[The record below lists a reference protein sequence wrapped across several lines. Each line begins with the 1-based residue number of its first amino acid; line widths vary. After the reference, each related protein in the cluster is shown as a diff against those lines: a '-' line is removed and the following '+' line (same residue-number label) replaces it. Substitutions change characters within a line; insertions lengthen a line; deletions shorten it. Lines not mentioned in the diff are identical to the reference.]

1 MRVLAAVVVGAI
13 LLASVPVVAQKSAGV
28 PYDIEFDPQRNVER
42 LDSYEDK
49 NGLFLSV
56 RFAITLKGA
65 ELDETSDNPAKNYK
79 LEIYENGNY
88 VKSVEL
94 PQPQPSEDLAVV
106 LAMDISSRMKI
117 HGGIDQARRAS
128 GVFFNSLPAK
138 ADCGLILFNHKV
150 VSTLPLSK
158 DRGPL
163 RSMIDAAQPRG
174 GTAYLDAAEKAIAM
188 LAQSPIKTR
197 ALVILTDG
205 VDINSE
211 STLDRVIALA
221 KNAKVR
227 IYTIGIG
234 EPGRQ
239 DRVTSVLVLD
249 KSGSMNLPANE
260 RDQVTKLQALKSA
273 ADLFINGI
281 GSTRRT
287 TIVEF
292 SDEVQTPRGF
302 TNDKYALRAII
313 KNLVG
318 KGETAVFDAVYTAVM
333 TLDADPDAAGGKRAV
348 VALTDGIDNSS
359 RRRVREVIDRAK
371 ETGIPL
377 YMLGFGRKGE
387 LDVKTME
394 LMATETKGKFF
405 HAENEQALVQLFEDL
420 AVELHDDGIDEIS
433 LGTLAAKTGGKYY
446 AAKTVSNLDLVLKT
460 VTKSIPRKEYRITFP
475 SLRQVRDG
483 LPRVVTLQLVRLG
496 GGGSPGNPQTA
507 QIVAK
512 KSGGVQVH
520 GLVIAE
526 MHPLIYLVLL
536 VILCGLIALPAL
548 FRRHHASQP

>member
-1 MRVLAAVVVGAI
+1 MRFLVVVVAGSFLFAAVPARGQKA
-13 LLASVPVVAQKSAGV
+13 ASVPYQI
-28 PYDIEFDPQRNVER
+28 DFDPQHNVEQ
-42 LDSYEDK
+42 LDRYDNK
-49 NGLFLSV
+49 DGLFLSV
-56 RFAITLKGA
+56 RFTITLKGKEVEESSNA
-65 ELDETSDNPAKNYK
+65 PDKTYK
-79 LEIYENGNY
+79 LRIEEDGKF

-94 PQPQPSEDLAVV
+94 PKPQPSEDLAVV
-106 LAMDISSRMKI
+106 LAMDISGRMKI
-117 HGGIDQARRAS
+117 HGGMEQARRAA

-150 VSTLPLSK
+150 VSTLPLTK
-158 DRGPL
+158 DRAPL
-163 RSMIDAAQPRG
+163 RQLIDAAQPRG
-174 GTAYLDAAEKAIAM
+174 GTAYFDAAEKAIEM
-188 LAQSPIKTR
+188 LAASPIKAR

-205 VDINSE
+205 VDINSA
-211 STLDRVIALA
+211 SNLDRVIALA
-221 KNAKVR
+221 KKARVKV
-227 IYTIGIG
+227 YTIGIG

-260 RDQVTKLQALKSA
+260 RDTVTKIQALKGA

-292 SDEVQTPRGF
+292 SDDVQPPREF
-302 TNDKYALRAII
+302 TNNKFALRGII
-313 KNLVG
+313 KNLTA

-359 RRRVREVIDRAK
+359 RRRVEEVIARAK

-377 YMLGFGRKGE
+377 FMLGFGRKGE
-387 LDVKTME
+387 IDVKTME
-394 LMATETKGKFF
+394 HMANETKGKFF

-420 AVELHDDGIDEIS
+420 SVELHDDGIDEIS

-446 AAKTVSNLDLVLKT
+446 AAKNVSQIDFVLQQ
-460 VTKSIPRKEYRITFP
+460 VTKNIQRKEYRITFP

-483 LPRVVTLQLVRLG
+483 SPRHVALKLVRYTG
-496 GGGSPGNPQTA
+496 DSSGNTGAGQ
-507 QIVAK
+507 VVEEK
-512 KSGGVQVH
+512 VGGVQVQ

-526 MHPLIYLVLL
+526 MHPLVYLVLL
-536 VILCGLIALPAL
+536 AILGGLIALPAVL
-548 FRRHHASQP
+548 KRRPA